1 MNHTDRRIAGDTPL
15 LMTALDWF
23 GVAVLVALAL
33 PGVIASWCAR
43 LVRRAVRPA

>member
-1 MNHTDRRIAGDTPL
+1 MNHSEPRLPGDETL

-23 GVAVLVALAL
+23 AVAVLVALAL

-43 LVRRAVRPA
+43 LVRRMTD